1 MIMFTYERN
10 NKNYEL
16 PYNPELHGF
25 MYFHCKCS
33 FVKFKKVEGNLE
45 TALSFYVE
53 KRKIQVDVLEK
64 YSGGTKHISSNTIH
78 AYPDNQEELT
88 KILSD
93 NGLI

>member
-1 MIMFTYERN
+1 MFTYERN
-10 NKNYEL
+10 DKTYEL
-16 PYNPELHGF
+16 PYNPELLGY

-33 FVKFKKVEGNLE
+33 FVKFKKTEGNKE

-53 KRKIQVDVLEK
+53 KKKIQVDVVEK
-64 YSGGTKHISSNTIH
+64 YEQGTKHISSDTIQ
-78 AYPDNQEELT
+78 AYPNNQEQLT